1 MKLLFRTLLFHFSCI
16 ILFFLIYWNLGDH
29 FLRDNKTKT
38 PATLLDFL
46 LLSTTVQAG
55 VGIADIYPISFMGKL
70 TLIIQQ
76 MIMLSTHV
84 ITLYI
89 FTL

>member
-1 MKLLFRTLLFHFSCI
+1 MKILFRTLIFHFLCI
-16 ILFFLIYWNLGDH
+16 LIFFMIYWNLGDH
-29 FLRDNKTKT
+29 FLRDKSKT
-38 PATLLDFL
+38 PATILDFL

-76 MIMLSTHV
+76 MIMISTHV
-84 ITLYI
+84 ITLYL

>member
-1 MKLLFRTLLFHFSCI
+1 MKILFRTLIFHFLCI
-16 ILFFLIYWNLGDH
+16 LIFFIIYSNLGDH
-29 FLRDNKTKT
+29 FLRDKSKTH
-38 PATLLDFL
+38 ATILDFL

-70 TLIIQQ
+70 ALIIQQ
-76 MIMLSTHV
+76 MIMISTHV
-84 ITLYI
+84 ITLYL